1 MWGNGLVETRYTP
14 QTVANNTSRL
24 IRNVCQM
31 KAQQRSRE
39 RRRKEQRRGSEISL
53 ANHRMVR
60 VCLLARFPQS
70 LETSRISEF
79 RLRIMYD
86 RDNGGIEF
94 RDTIQS
100 FPRFQLPPRRF
111 RIVGDGSVFIF
122 IAFLLFLNYPSSSNG
137 TGAARAD

>member
-1 MWGNGLVETRYTP
+1 MGRRIGKGWKRFSRDAIYA

-70 LETSRISEF
+70 HETSRISEF
-79 RLRIMYD
+79 RIMYD
-86 RDNGGIEF
+86 RDNGVSGFEKRSVPPLVSNLLLVDF
-94 RDTIQS
+94 ESLETKRS
-100 FPRFQLPPRRF
+100 FHL
-111 RIVGDGSVFIF
+111 SYS
-122 IAFLLFLNYPSSSNG
+122 FLIIRA
-137 TGAARAD
+137 TGRE